1 MSYYHIIIATEKR
14 QPTIMQTRKEYVG
27 RIVEETGIDE
37 DGEEYTA
44 ERWLDINDPDAWV
57 EREYPM
63 PNPRLANPISQAVA
77 TGNTVQG
84 PMGEMPEYVAGPA
97 QLHTHT
103 AFNVLE
109 AIDNPQFVM
118 VAEWDLQ
125 APYVTVHKGD
135 YSKRNLHFGG
145 WPELTKEQFDAL
157 PAAAPAA

>member
-37 DGEEYTA
+37 DGEEYPA

-97 QLHTHT
+97 QLHTIGKFPGDIT
-103 AFNVLE
+103 N
-109 AIDNPQFVM
+109 DQFVM
-118 VAEWDLQ
+118 VAEWDGSS
-125 APYVTVHKGD
+125 PYVICHKGD
-135 YSKRNLHFGG
+135 YSARTMGYAG
-145 WPELTKEQFDAL
+145 WPDMTKEQYDAL
-157 PAAAPAA
+157 PAADPL